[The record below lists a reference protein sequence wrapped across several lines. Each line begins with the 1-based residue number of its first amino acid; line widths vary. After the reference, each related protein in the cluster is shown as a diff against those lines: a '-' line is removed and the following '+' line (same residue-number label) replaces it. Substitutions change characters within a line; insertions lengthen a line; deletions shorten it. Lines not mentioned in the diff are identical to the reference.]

1 MKHHAYPMEGQREY
15 VELMHETAMILW
27 GAEEAEKMHSHIE
40 TTANAV
46 YRNAQAETP
55 ISLEPATRLR
65 HREQP

>member
-1 MKHHAYPMEGQREY
+1 MEGQREY

-27 GAEEAEKMHSHIE
+27 GQEEAEKIRNHIE

-46 YRNAQAETP
+46 YRNAEAVLPT
-55 ISLEPATRLR
+55 SLEPATRLR